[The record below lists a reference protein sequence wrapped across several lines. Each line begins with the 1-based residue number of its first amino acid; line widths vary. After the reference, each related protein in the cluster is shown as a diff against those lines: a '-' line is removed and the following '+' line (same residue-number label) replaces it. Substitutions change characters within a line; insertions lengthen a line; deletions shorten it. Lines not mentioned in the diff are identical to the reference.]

1 MSIEQALNRHLG
13 VETDSNNF
21 NKPQIQ
27 YILNERNVYQPSV
40 VGQNLSADYE
50 SLHALINEV
59 SLKKLYKTG
68 ILNIFRK
75 HS

>member
-40 VGQNLSADYE
+40 VGQNLSAD
-50 SLHALINEV
+50 
-59 SLKKLYKTG
+59 
-68 ILNIFRK
+68 
-75 HS
+75 